1 MRVPPPRG
9 PKRLRNTAPAKGYD
23 HVEYCPSK
31 SIYVRGIVSPLRDK
45 GKPFGDPVVAYTCQ
59 LALSAPPPQG
69 KGVNY
74 IVPHHELL
82 IFKLL

>member
-1 MRVPPPRG
+1 MSKTGVNRVEVPDHVQVWECPPPRG

-45 GKPFGDPVVAYTCQ
+45 GKPFGDPW
-59 LALSAPPPQG
+59 
-69 KGVNY
+69 
-74 IVPHHELL
+74 
-82 IFKLL
+82 